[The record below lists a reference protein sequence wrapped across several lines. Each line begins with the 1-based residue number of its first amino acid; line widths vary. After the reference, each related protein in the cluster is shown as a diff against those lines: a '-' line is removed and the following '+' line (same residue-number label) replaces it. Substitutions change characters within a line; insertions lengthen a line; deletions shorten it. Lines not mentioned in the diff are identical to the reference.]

1 MQRGYTVF
9 MLVLTGIYLTIEIPY
24 SVFLIDFLAS
34 DAQGDIDQVEKVGR
48 LLTGVAV
55 AILLVGSVVFPIC
68 ATRLPVLT
76 TFLIATVVAVP
87 SVKFTYDMLNFV
99 GEETGRRKSGD
110 ELKSAFLTNLS
121 KRQLGEKG
129 INDLVA
135 SETGD
140 WKMFVSYLPALADGG
155 DGNLFRLTGVTL
167 EQLAKDEAKRLYGEP
182 SAFRAAQFH
191 DALRNLSDSYRS
203 YQTASVDHKAALD
216 KVSSQTA
223 QKWVEFRRMVEYRI
237 GRKRNYSARERSVI
251 VSRLKSEGLNFPNG
265 YNPNDEKTF
274 KNIVSKKMSSEINN
288 SYEKG
293 VLNTVGAYVPPG
305 LSYSEFVKH
314 KAIQKR
320 LQEIFYLPKN
330 SKTISSDLS
339 DEEFQ
344 NIVFNPSLKGS
355 ADNLLMMLK
364 LSAKDFGTKSEY
376 TLRGVQSL
384 KAIELPVMAILL
396 SLAGAILH
404 LFKFTNYGLKLVGN
418 SGIRPLGFLSSSVVS
433 ASFAA
438 LFLGIVA
445 AYVMNQGN
453 RVYSTAISLTTSN
466 PAELKH
472 HVLHQTLALQPEF
485 SQLGSALAAIGVWP
499 IFKQY
504 TSLQGSRVDTE
515 QVPNE

>member
-1 MQRGYTVF
+1 MF
-9 MLVLTGIYLTIEIPY
+9 MLVLTGVYLTIEIPY

-34 DAQGDIDQVEKVGR
+34 DAQGDIEQVEKVGR

-99 GEETGRRKSGD
+99 GEETGMRRSGE

-129 INDLVA
+129 IKDLVA
-135 SETGD
+135 TDTGD
-140 WKMFVSYLPALADGG
+140 WKMFVSYLPALVD
-155 DGNLFRLTGVTL
+155 DDNGNLYRLTGVSL

-182 SAFRAAQFH
+182 SDFRAAQFD
-191 DALRNLSDSYRS
+191 DALRNLSDSYQS
-203 YQTASVDHKAALD
+203 YQVASADFKAALD
-216 KVSSQTA
+216 KVPSHAA
-223 QKWVEFRRMVEYRI
+223 QKWDEFRRSVEYRI
-237 GRKRNYSARERSVI
+237 GRKRNYSARERSAI
-251 VSRLKSEGLNFPNG
+251 VSRLKSEGLSFPNG

-274 KNIVSKKMSSEINN
+274 KSIVSKKISSEINN

-293 VLNTVGAYVPPG
+293 VLDTVGAYVPPG

-320 LQEIFYLPKN
+320 LQEVLYLPKA
-330 SKTISSDLS
+330 SKAISADLS
-339 DEEFQ
+339 DEDFQ
-344 NIVFNPSLKGS
+344 NIVFNPSLKGA

-364 LSAKDFGTKSEY
+364 LSAKDFETKSEY
-376 TLRGVQSL
+376 SFRGVQSL
-384 KAIELPVMAILL
+384 KAVELPVMAILL

-404 LFKFTNYGLKLVGN
+404 LFKFTNYGLKLVGT
-418 SGIRPLGFLSSSVVS
+418 SGIRPLRFLNKSLVS
-433 ASFAA
+433 ASLAA
-438 LFLGIVA
+438 LLLGIVA
-445 AYVMNQGN
+445 AHVMGQGN
-453 RVYSTAISLTTSN
+453 RVYSSAISLTTSN
-466 PAELKH
+466 PTKIKH

-504 TSLQGSRVDTE
+504 TSLQGSRLDTE